1 MEAKMSNSDNLAGD
15 LLNGMASIAHF
26 VGMDERR
33 CYFLA
38 TRGMLP
44 GVFKQGGQWIGL
56 KSKIR
61 EGYERAAEQSQ
72 KSRGDS
78 AAAEVA

>member
-1 MEAKMSNSDNLAGD
+1 MSNSDNLAGD
-15 LLNGMASIAHF
+15 LLNGMAAIADF
-26 VGMDERR
+26 VGKDERR

-38 TRGMLP
+38 TKGMLP

-61 EGYERAAEQSQ
+61 EGYERAAGGGQPQPAPIGATSNN
-72 KSRGDS
+72 SLR
-78 AAAEVA
+78 